1 MTIFPLLYLAHC
13 AQVKFFTKKKCN
25 YTNLIRKIICATSFI
40 SSTFVRISEYC
51 SAAAHS
57 TVSKVSCA
65 RTNIC
70 RWLKNISFFLDNHS
84 FQLPNTDTHLFLL
97 PRSFFYLYLVKILI
111 SPLVHYIDFFQK
123 AANIK

>member
-1 MTIFPLLYLAHC
+1 MQNQWLLRISCKASETHILDDNFPTFIFSSLCSSAAFYE
-13 AQVKFFTKKKCN
+13 KKCN

-57 TVSKVSCA
+57 TVSKVSCT

-84 FQLPNTDTHLFLL
+84 FQLPHTFISFAHIFFLFIF
-97 PRSFFYLYLVKILI
+97 SKNF
-111 SPLVHYIDFFQK
+111 D
-123 AANIK
+123 